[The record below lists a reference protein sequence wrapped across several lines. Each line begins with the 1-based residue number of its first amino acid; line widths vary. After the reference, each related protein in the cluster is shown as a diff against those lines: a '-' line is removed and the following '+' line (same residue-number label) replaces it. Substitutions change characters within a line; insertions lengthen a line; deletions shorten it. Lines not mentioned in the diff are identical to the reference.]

1 MIVEISKLD
10 RNRNIDKTNIYWLV
24 QAIDSFS
31 RIPVSTINSFELGN
45 ASNAFS
51 SYALAA
57 EDKNS
62 DYSTQYLFDTNI
74 LAPQNRT
81 ELNKI
86 LAKNAKNRKKG
97 TDDSDEEATKEGNKN
112 SATLASMCRNI
123 GLLEDYQGSIRLT
136 SFAKCL
142 LITDKVLVE
151 EYVFALLAKQWVK
164 VDGICKRPLLCV
176 IYDLCLES
184 NEFLDKLQNKN
195 VAAKV
200 IAKSIVGHDVED
212 KDLKGAKMDIL
223 KNHLLLSGLFTCAP
237 NKEILLTP
245 EGRVILKL
253 FREKEEL
260 IPKYSNDNFHEYI
273 GRIDNG
279 AFAVIDRSNASTFS
293 LLYPNLVRIFLDL
306 KNQYLNTDN
315 MECLQQIFYGAPGT
329 GKSHEIKEKT
339 EGQKVVRTTFHPDSD
354 YSSFV
359 GAYKPTMEEVDAQVV
374 PVVVNSGIS
383 LDQNKGTYK
392 EKRISYKF
400 VIQAFL
406 KAYLGAWKM
415 YSDNP
420 HSPDPQFL
428 VIEEINRGNCAQ
440 IFGDLF
446 QLLDRNEKGF
456 SEYPIEAD
464 SDLTDAINTAFSNEK
479 SDYKLEKVIDVEGV
493 IKDYIS
499 NYGFTLSK
507 DIQEGRVLLLP
518 PNLFIWATMNTSDQS
533 LFPIDSAFKR
543 RWDWQYI
550 KIAEGKQK
558 DSSTPLGWKIL
569 VEDEEQDR
577 VRLYDWWRFLQ
588 LINTKILSATD
599 SADKQMGYFFAKA
612 TESFS
617 GNKLGVIKKEG
628 GFVEETSQSPISYDF
643 ITAETFVNKVLFYL
657 WTDVLKDNE
666 YEDIASLMKDG
677 DKSLSFPDFFGE
689 TGKEISPEALR
700 IFLDNVMKEEDVR
713 CEVAEWTIETTQTNN
728 GGDSGYNFLPNSVI
742 FKITEDIQ
750 DPDLLYE
757 RARKTW
763 RMAKWRAEKTEY
775 FYVYATPLKKIKAC
789 YKVNDCEAV
798 ERDGKIRYQF
808 EGVLVENTM
817 VNQPV
822 EAISHSRGQVV
833 FYPDNW
839 QNKEQS
845 GS

>member
-1 MIVEISKLD
+1 MKIDVTSMFFNSK
-10 RNRNIDKTNIYWLV
+10 IKGKTATPAW
-24 QAIDSFS
+24 
-31 RIPVSTINSFELGN
+31 G
-45 ASNAFS
+45 S
-51 SYALAA
+51 SIGQS
-57 EDKNS
+57 K
-62 DYSTQYLFDTNI
+62 
-74 LAPQNRT
+74 
-81 ELNKI
+81 
-86 LAKNAKNRKKG
+86 
-97 TDDSDEEATKEGNKN
+97 TKE
-112 SATLASMCRNI
+112 CRIENDKPDVVDMVI
-123 GLLEDYQGSIRLT
+123 GMTYKSVT
-136 SFAKCL
+136 
-142 LITDKVLVE
+142 
-151 EYVFALLAKQWVK
+151 
-164 VDGICKRPLLCV
+164 
-176 IYDLCLES
+176 
-184 NEFLDKLQNKN
+184 NLDKLDISKGSSDREVLICSVFNNVYINNIKIDNAQYVLLLVREHSANHDGRLIISYAPYIEYNNKKN
-195 VAAKV
+195 QECIDSMSQLLGCSPEGCWFVYDISIKNQSDLFFSAVVVNPTLPMIYDENTSSTDRSEKWKSLIPV
-200 IAKSIVGHDVED
+200 NNGFIAK
-212 KDLKGAKMDIL
+212 
-223 KNHLLLSGLFTCAP
+223 P
-237 NKEILLTP
+237 
-245 EGRVILKL
+245 
-253 FREKEEL
+253 
-260 IPKYSNDNFHEYI
+260 
-273 GRIDNG
+273 
-279 AFAVIDRSNASTFS
+279 
-293 LLYPNLVRIFLDL
+293 
-306 KNQYLNTDN
+306 
-315 MECLQQIFYGAPGT
+315 LQQIFYGAPGT

-383 LDQNKGTYK
+383 LEPKGTYR
-392 EKRISYKF
+392 EKRITYKF

-420 HSPDPQFL
+420 HLPDPQFL

-464 SDLTDAINTAFSNEK
+464 SDLADAINIAFTNEK

-550 KIAEGKQK
+550 KITEGKQD

-588 LINTKILSATD
+588 LINTKIFGATD
-599 SADKQMGYFFAKA
+599 SADKQMGYFFTKA

-628 GFVEETSQSPISYDF
+628 AFVEETSQSPKNCDF

-666 YEDIASLMKDG
+666 YDEITSLMKVR
-677 DKSLSFPDFFGE
+677 DKPLSFPDFFGE

-700 IFLDNVMKEEDVR
+700 VFLDNVMKDEDVW
-713 CEVAEWTIETTQTNN
+713 CEVAEWTIVTPQTTGNGNTNTN
-728 GGDSGYNFLPNSVI
+728 GSASSNFKSKSVI
-742 FKITEDIQ
+742 FKITENIQ
-750 DPDLLYE
+750 DLDLLYE
-757 RARKTW
+757 RARKSW
-763 RMAKWRAEKTEY
+763 RMADSRAMNIQY
-775 FYVYATPLKKIKAC
+775 FYVYSTPVREITAC
-789 YKVNDCEAV
+789 YRVKSREKVLKENGKYRYEFKGILEENDPMIN
-798 ERDGKIRYQF
+798 K
-808 EGVLVENTM
+808 
-817 VNQPV
+817 PV

-833 FYPDNW
+833 FYPENWGGVQTDDN
-839 QNKEQS
+839 NDKES
-845 GS
+845 LNENPI

>member
-1 MIVEISKLD
+1 MKVDVNSMFFNSKIKGKTATPAWGSSIGQNKANECRIKIDKPDVVDMVIGMTYKSVTNLDKLDISKGSSD
-10 RNRNIDKTNIYWLV
+10 REVLICSVFNNVYINNIKIDNAQYVLLLV
-24 QAIDSFS
+24 REHSASHDGRLIISYAPYIEYNNKKNQECIDSMTQLLGCSPEGCWFVYDISIKNQSDLYFS
-31 RIPVSTINSFELGN
+31 AVVVNPTLPMIYDENTSSTDRSEKWKSLIPVS
-45 ASNAFS
+45 
-51 SYALAA
+51 
-57 EDKNS
+57 
-62 DYSTQYLFDTNI
+62 
-74 LAPQNRT
+74 
-81 ELNKI
+81 
-86 LAKNAKNRKKG
+86 
-97 TDDSDEEATKEGNKN
+97 
-112 SATLASMCRNI
+112 
-123 GLLEDYQGSIRLT
+123 
-136 SFAKCL
+136 
-142 LITDKVLVE
+142 
-151 EYVFALLAKQWVK
+151 
-164 VDGICKRPLLCV
+164 DG
-176 IYDLCLES
+176 
-184 NEFLDKLQNKN
+184 F
-195 VAAKV
+195 
-200 IAKSIVGHDVED
+200 IAK
-212 KDLKGAKMDIL
+212 
-223 KNHLLLSGLFTCAP
+223 P
-237 NKEILLTP
+237 
-245 EGRVILKL
+245 
-253 FREKEEL
+253 
-260 IPKYSNDNFHEYI
+260 
-273 GRIDNG
+273 
-279 AFAVIDRSNASTFS
+279 
-293 LLYPNLVRIFLDL
+293 
-306 KNQYLNTDN
+306 
-315 MECLQQIFYGAPGT
+315 LQQIFYGAPGT

-383 LDQNKGTYK
+383 LEPKGTYK
-392 EKRISYKF
+392 EKRITYKF

-464 SDLTDAINTAFSNEK
+464 SDLADAINIAFTNEK

-550 KIAEGKQK
+550 KITEGKQD

-588 LINTKILSATD
+588 LINTKIFGATD
-599 SADKQMGYFFAKA
+599 SADKQMGYFFTKA

-628 GFVEETSQSPISYDF
+628 AFVEETSQSPKNCDF

-666 YEDIASLMKDG
+666 YDEITSLMKVG
-677 DKSLSFPDFFGE
+677 DKPLSFPDFFGE

-700 IFLDNVMKEEDVR
+700 VFLDNVMKDEDVW
-713 CEVAEWTIETTQTNN
+713 CEVAEWTIVTPQTTGNGNTNTN
-728 GGDSGYNFLPNSVI
+728 GSASSNFKSKSVI
-742 FKITEDIQ
+742 FKITENIQ

-757 RARKTW
+757 RARKSW
-763 RMAKWRAEKTEY
+763 RMADSRAMKIQY
-775 FYVYATPLKKIKAC
+775 FYVYSTPVREITAC
-789 YKVNDCEAV
+789 YRVKSREKVLKENGKYRYEFKGILEENDPMIN
-798 ERDGKIRYQF
+798 K
-808 EGVLVENTM
+808 
-817 VNQPV
+817 PV

-833 FYPDNW
+833 FYPENWGGVQTDDN
-839 QNKEQS
+839 NDKES
-845 GS
+845 LNENPV

>member
-1 MIVEISKLD
+1 MKIDVTSMFFNSKIKGKTATPAWGSSIGQSKTKECRIENDKPDVVDMVIGMTFKSVTNLDKLDISKGSSD
-10 RNRNIDKTNIYWLV
+10 REVLICSVFNNVYINNIKIDNAQYVLLLV
-24 QAIDSFS
+24 REHSASHDGRLIISYAPYIEYNNKKNQECIDSMTQLLGCSPEGCWFVYDISIKNQSDLYFS
-31 RIPVSTINSFELGN
+31 AVVVNPTLPMIYDENTSSTDRSEKWKSLIPVS
-45 ASNAFS
+45 
-51 SYALAA
+51 
-57 EDKNS
+57 
-62 DYSTQYLFDTNI
+62 
-74 LAPQNRT
+74 
-81 ELNKI
+81 
-86 LAKNAKNRKKG
+86 
-97 TDDSDEEATKEGNKN
+97 
-112 SATLASMCRNI
+112 
-123 GLLEDYQGSIRLT
+123 
-136 SFAKCL
+136 
-142 LITDKVLVE
+142 
-151 EYVFALLAKQWVK
+151 
-164 VDGICKRPLLCV
+164 DG
-176 IYDLCLES
+176 
-184 NEFLDKLQNKN
+184 F
-195 VAAKV
+195 
-200 IAKSIVGHDVED
+200 IAK
-212 KDLKGAKMDIL
+212 
-223 KNHLLLSGLFTCAP
+223 P
-237 NKEILLTP
+237 
-245 EGRVILKL
+245 
-253 FREKEEL
+253 
-260 IPKYSNDNFHEYI
+260 
-273 GRIDNG
+273 
-279 AFAVIDRSNASTFS
+279 
-293 LLYPNLVRIFLDL
+293 
-306 KNQYLNTDN
+306 
-315 MECLQQIFYGAPGT
+315 LQQIFYGAPGT

-383 LDQNKGTYK
+383 LEPKGTYK
-392 EKRISYKF
+392 EKRITYKF

-464 SDLTDAINTAFSNEK
+464 SDLADAINIAFTNEK

-550 KIAEGKQK
+550 KITEGKQD

-588 LINTKILSATD
+588 LINTKIFGATE

-612 TESFS
+612 TETFT
-617 GNKLGVIKKEG
+617 GVKLGVIKKG
-628 GFVEETSQSPISYDF
+628 GDFEQGTNEQIICDYITS
-643 ITAETFVNKVLFYL
+643 ETFVNKVLFYL

-666 YEDIASLMKDG
+666 YDEITSLMKDG
-677 DKSLSFPDFFGE
+677 DKPLSFPDFFGE

-700 IFLDNVMKEEDVR
+700 AFLDNVMKDEELWCD
-713 CEVAEWTIETTQTNN
+713 VAEWSLVIPQTNN
-728 GGDSGYNFLPNSVI
+728 TSNTNGNVNTNGGVSYSFQPKSVI
-742 FKITEDIQ
+742 FKITENIQ
-750 DPDLLYE
+750 DPDDLYE
-757 RARKTW
+757 RARGSW

-775 FYVYATPLKKIKAC
+775 FYVYATPLKQITAC
-789 YKVNDCEAV
+789 YKVNDYEIV
-798 ERDGKIRYQF
+798 ERDGKIRYKF
-808 EGVLVENTM
+808 EGDLVNDPM
-817 VNQPV
+817 VNKPV

-839 QNKEQS
+839 GGVQTDDNNDKES
-845 GS
+845 LNENPI